1 MAHEKSRS
9 RPVRAWLRKTVIE
22 NLPEPLKPF
31 LYRRMIKID
40 TTGPEGLELRIAKTK
55 DELSAAFRLL
65 HDNYVR
71 SGFMQP
77 HESKMRLTPYHLL
90 PSTTTL
96 IACIGDKVVGTVS
109 LVRSGTFGTPL
120 ESIYDISE
128 YRKRGE
134 RIAEVSSLSVSKE
147 YSGQHGKILLPLLNY
162 LYTYSKS
169 YFGVDY
175 LAIAVNPA
183 WWDFYRHILLFEELK
198 NAKVSS
204 YSFVNNAPAVGG
216 ILDLRTAPER
226 YRAVYGSKQKDQNLH
241 AFLGETILPFAVY
254 PQNTYGVVSHPVM
267 TPDLINYFFREKSN
281 VLENLTDAQCE
292 AVWELYTQAA
302 FRMVLPRTRV
312 ERDVASSRKPGARHD
327 VEALVYLHLNDGQA
341 ITAVIKN
348 VSKKG
353 AMLVA
358 DRGFRKNEEIELE
371 LDLNGSDKSRM
382 NARIAWS
389 NKSGISGIELQIE
402 SPIWQ
407 AFVAGLEAQLRVE
420 TSTMS
425 VKSKRATRTG

>member
-1 MAHEKSRS
+1 
-9 RPVRAWLRKTVIE
+9 
-22 NLPEPLKPF
+22 
-31 LYRRMIKID
+31 MIKID
-40 TTGPEGLELRIAKTK
+40 TDGLEGLELRIAKTK

-71 SGFMQP
+71 SGFMAP

-96 IACIGDKVVGTVS
+96 IACIGDKIVGTVS
-109 LVRSGTFGTPL
+109 LVRSGSFGTPL

-134 RIAEVSSLSVSKE
+134 RIAEVSSLSVSSE
-147 YSGQHGKILLPLLNY
+147 YSGQHGKILFPLLNY
-162 LYTYSKS
+162 LYTYSKN

-183 WWDFYRHILLFEELK
+183 WWDFYRHILLFHELK

-204 YSFVNNAPAVGG
+204 YSFVNDAPAVGG
-216 ILDLRTAPER
+216 ILNLRTAPER
-226 YRAVYGSKQKDQNLH
+226 YHAVYGSKQKVQNLH
-241 AFLGETILPFAVY
+241 AFLGETILPYAVY
-254 PQNTYGVVSHPVM
+254 PQNAYGVVSHPVM

-281 VLENLTDAQCE
+281 VLEDLTDKQRE
-292 AVWELYTQAA
+292 ALWELYERSD

-312 ERDVASSRKPGARHD
+312 ERDLATARKSGARHD
-327 VEALVYLHLNDGQA
+327 VDAEVNLHLNNGRDIRG
-341 ITAVIKN
+341 VLKN
-348 VSKKG
+348 VSQGG
-353 AMLVA
+353 ALLVA

-371 LDLNGSDKSRM
+371 LDVGETSKARL

-389 NKSGISGIELQIE
+389 NKSGLSGIELQLE
-402 SPIWQ
+402 SPVWQ

-420 TSTMS
+420 TSAVS
-425 VKSKRATRTG
+425 AKSKRVTRTS